1 MSISFSK
8 GVLSLNNLGRP
19 SVFFK
24 MSLIGF
30 LQMLSPLVWPRHH
43 LEACPVTALETLLW
57 VCAESKHVLGA
68 GAAKGAGHSSSSS
81 RPTWDGSPGGICV
94 LLWSNQPSAGLRAV
108 QEPTPECT
116 QPVGLQ
122 FRVQPLSASSGPRG

>member
-43 LEACPVTALETLLW
+43 LEACPVTALESLALGLCRKQARLRRRGSKGGWTQLLQLK
-57 VCAESKHVLGA
+57 AHLG
-68 GAAKGAGHSSSSS
+68 
-81 RPTWDGSPGGICV
+81 R
-94 LLWSNQPSAGLRAV
+94 QPRRDLRAALV
-108 QEPTPECT
+108 
-116 QPVGLQ
+116 
-122 FRVQPLSASSGPRG
+122 